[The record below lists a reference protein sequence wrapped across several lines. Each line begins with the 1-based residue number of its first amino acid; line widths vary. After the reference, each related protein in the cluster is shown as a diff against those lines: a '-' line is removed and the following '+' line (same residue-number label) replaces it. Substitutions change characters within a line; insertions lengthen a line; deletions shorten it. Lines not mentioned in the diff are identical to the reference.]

1 MKLLR
6 GHHLAYCSNIHRGET
21 WAETFQ
27 ALNEYT
33 LAVKERVRP
42 GGPYGIGLRLSDL
55 ASRELSDPPVLLEFR
70 RWLDRHHCYVFTLNG
85 FPYGRF
91 HGGQVKEA
99 VYIPD
104 WTFPARL
111 DYTKRLFDLLSQLVP
126 AGVEGSVSTL
136 PGSFKE
142 FIKSPDQGKTI
153 RANIFHCVEHIA
165 RVSQQTSRT
174 LHLGLEP
181 EPLCWLENSLETV
194 QFFDRLRAEYHHD
207 PRIDEYLGVNY
218 DTCHFAVEY
227 EDPAQALARLRSHH
241 VKISKFHLSSAL
253 KVRPSGEVCAALKGF
268 AEDTYLHQVIARQ
281 PDGALARHR
290 DLGDALRAQA
300 EARNEVSGEEW
311 RIHFHIPLHSP
322 ETELFGNTSD
332 HLLGVLD
339 LLGRE
344 PGLCSHLEM
353 ETYTWEV
360 LPDPFKSR
368 HVVDQLAQEY
378 VWCLERL
385 HERGLA

>member
-1 MKLLR
+1 
-6 GHHLAYCSNIHRGET
+6 
-21 WAETFQ
+21 
-27 ALNEYT
+27 
-33 LAVKERVRP
+33 
-42 GGPYGIGLRLSDL
+42 
-55 ASRELSDPPVLLEFR
+55 
-70 RWLDRHHCYVFTLNG
+70 
-85 FPYGRF
+85 
-91 HGGQVKEA
+91 VKEA

-153 RANIFHCVEHIA
+153 RANIFHCVEHVA
-165 RVSQQTSRT
+165 RVSQQTSRV

-181 EPLCWLENSLETV
+181 EPLCWLENTTETV
-194 QFFDRLRAEYHHD
+194 QFFDRLRAEYHSD
-207 PRIDEYLGVNY
+207 PRIEEYLGVNY

-227 EDPAQALARLRSHH
+227 EDPALALARLRSHH
-241 VKISKFHLSSAL
+241 VKISKIHLSSAL
-253 KVRPSGEVCAALKGF
+253 KVRPSEEVCAALKGF
-268 AEDTYLHQVIARQ
+268 AEDTYLHQVIARK
-281 PDGALARHR
+281 PDGALIRHR
-290 DLGDALRAQA
+290 DLGDALREQA
-300 EARNEVSGEEW
+300 EARSNPAEEEW

-339 LLGRE
+339 LLARE

-360 LPDPFKSR
+360 LPDALKSR
-368 HVVDQLAQEY
+368 NVVDQLTEEY
-378 VWCLERL
+378 IWCLERL
-385 HERGLA
+385 NERGLA